1 MKIHIYLL
9 LYLSSV
15 VPVKAFEQNLNIII
29 QLASEYQNLGLSQQ
43 AVNILTDCEKQCK
56 LHDNLQK
63 IRLFLSLSD
72 IYLAIRQDVKARQ
85 YVDKIKK
92 LSSNVKIPI
101 ILDASISNNLGN
113 ILTVEAYY
121 TTAIKEY
128 HKALKLAKN
137 AKNHI
142 LAGRILINMAY
153 AHFYNQNLKDAIN
166 NLSAAQQQFQ
176 RISSNT
182 YAKTFGFISV
192 GKLALEL
199 NDVKL
204 AYQSLDE
211 ALFLAKQLKNSS
223 LISYSYGFLG
233 HLYEIKQRYVE
244 ALTLTRRA
252 IFMEQSSEILY
263 RWQWQLGRIFKALG
277 KTHEAIKSYK
287 QAEHSLQAECSL
299 EKIRKPLTIGYRNTI
314 KSFRERIGIVYFELA
329 DLLLRQNRFREA
341 IDVIEN
347 FKKVELEDYF
357 DSYCSFVEEKN
368 LLDQAIPSN
377 VGIIYPIILSNRI
390 EIILITS
397 YDTQRF
403 VVSITARELKDT
415 VNDFRLEL
423 ETENSSDY
431 LIYAQILYNWLI
443 APLSNHIT
451 NLDSLIIVPDGV
463 LRTIPFAA
471 LYDGKQFLIS
481 KYAII
486 TMPNLI
492 ITNSKYDGKNNS
504 RKILLAGLSESVQN
518 FDKLSNVDS
527 EINKIHNVYRHH
539 TNVTK
544 LLNSQF
550 TANKFI
556 SLLKINSY
564 SYIHIASHGQF
575 KSQPDQTFLLA
586 YDKKIQLNQ
595 LEALIKLNKRRQE
608 PLELLSLSACQT
620 AVGDDQAAL
629 GLAGVA
635 IKSGARSAL
644 ASLWFIDDE
653 ATSKLMIEFYQQ
665 LQKLSKAKALQAAQ
679 LSLLQDSKYKHPLYW
694 APFLMIGA
702 FD

>member
-1 MKIHIYLL
+1 VKIHIYLL

-15 VPVKAFEQNLNIII
+15 VPVKAFEQNLNIVI
-29 QLASEYQNLGLSQQ
+29 QKASNYQNLGFSQQ
-43 AVNILTDCEKQCK
+43 AVNILTRCEKQCQ

-63 IRLFLSLSD
+63 IQLFLSLSD

-85 YVDKIKK
+85 YADKITK
-92 LSSNVKIPI
+92 LSFNVQIPI

-121 TTAIKEY
+121 AKAINEY
-128 HKALKLAKN
+128 NKALKLAKI

-142 LAGRILINMAY
+142 LAGRVLINMAY
-153 AHFYNQNLKDAIN
+153 AKFYKKNLQDAIN
-166 NLSAAQQQFQ
+166 NLFAAQQQF
-176 RISSNT
+176 RLISSNT
-182 YAKTFGFISV
+182 YAKAFGFLGV
-192 GKLALEL
+192 GKLALQF
-199 NDVKL
+199 NDVEL
-204 AYQSLDE
+204 AYQSLNQ
-211 ALFLAKQLKNSS
+211 ALILAKQLKNSY

-233 HLYEIKQRYVE
+233 HLYEIKQRYIE
-244 ALTLTRRA
+244 ALALTRRA
-252 IFMEQSSEILY
+252 IFMEQNSEILY
-263 RWQWQLGRIFKALG
+263 RWQWQLGRIFKKLS
-277 KTHEAIKSYK
+277 KTHEAIKAYK
-287 QAEHSLQAECSL
+287 QAEHTLQAECRL

-314 KSFRERIGIVYFELA
+314 KSFRERIGVIYFELA
-329 DLLLRQNRFREA
+329 DLLLRQKRFREA

-357 DSYCSFVEEKN
+357 DSYCSFLKQEN
-368 LLDQAIPSN
+368 LLKKGIPN
-377 VGIIYPIILSNRI
+377 NIGIIYPIILTDRI

-397 YDTQRF
+397 DDIQRF
-403 VVSITARELKDT
+403 IVPITAKELKDKA
-415 VNDFRLEL
+415 NDFRLEL
-423 ETENSSDY
+423 QTANSSKY
-431 LIYAQILYNWLI
+431 LIYASILYNWLI

-492 ITNSKYDGKNNS
+492 ITNSKFKTQNHN
-504 RKILLAGLSESVQN
+504 IFLAGLSKAVQN
-518 FDKLSNVDS
+518 FSALSSVDS
-527 EINKIHNVYRHH
+527 EIKTINQIYQNKNI
-539 TNVTK
+539 TQ
-544 LLNSQF
+544 LLNSEF
-550 TANKFI
+550 TVDKFT
-556 SLLKINSY
+556 SALKTNSY
-564 SYIHIASHGQF
+564 SIIHIASHGQF
-575 KSQPDQTFLLA
+575 KSQPNQTFLLA
-586 YDKKIQLNQ
+586 YDNKIRLNQ
-595 LEALIKLNKRRQE
+595 LEALIKLNKRRQQ

-644 ASLWFIDDE
+644 ASLWFVDDE
-653 ATSKLMIEFYQQ
+653 ATSKLMIEFYKQ
-665 LQKLSKAKALQAAQ
+665 LQKLPKAKALQAAQ
-679 LSLLQDSKYKHPLYW
+679 LSLLQSYRYKHPLYW